1 MEEDCDGV
9 EAGEYSIVYGMPE
22 VWMLNLRW
30 RNMLNSKV
38 YSTRLCALA
47 VDEAHVIGQW

>member
-9 EAGEYSIVYGMPE
+9 AAGEYPIVYGMPE
-22 VWMLNLRW
+22 AWILNPRW

-47 VDEAHVIGQW
+47 VD